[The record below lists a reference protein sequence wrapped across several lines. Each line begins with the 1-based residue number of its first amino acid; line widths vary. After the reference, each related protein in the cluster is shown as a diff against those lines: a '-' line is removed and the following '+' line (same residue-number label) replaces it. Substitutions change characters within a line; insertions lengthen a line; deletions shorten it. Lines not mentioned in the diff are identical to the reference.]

1 MLKVKLG
8 GRAGAGFT
16 GFKQCKN
23 ELGWADLR
31 CDPASLRGARER
43 APRHR
48 VTDYAVIEKWWEVIM
63 SAYLMVALH
72 TPPLRPEGTVP
83 PELDASEVVSAFVQ
97 HCDWQPEGGWKTWL
111 NNLRL
116 VLLPWVSA
124 NLLRPWQRVFP
135 IPELER
141 GFELLIELMN
151 QFRGAPFAEPAL
163 ISSA

>member
-1 MLKVKLG
+1 
-8 GRAGAGFT
+8 
-16 GFKQCKN
+16 
-23 ELGWADLR
+23 
-31 CDPASLRGARER
+31 
-43 APRHR
+43 
-48 VTDYAVIEKWWEVIM
+48 M

-83 PELDASEVVSAFVQ
+83 PELDDSEVVSAFVQ
-97 HCDWQPEGGWKTWL
+97 HCDWNRGEGWKSWL

-135 IPELER
+135 IPALER
-141 GFELLIELMN
+141 GFEILVELMN
-151 QFRGAPFAEPAL
+151 QFKGTPLRIPPS